1 MSLELFLI
9 GLFAYLF
16 AGTVKGT
23 IGIGLPTITISIMAQ
38 FVDPRVAIA
47 FLLLPALVTNSW
59 QIYRG
64 GRFNKSLAT
73 LWPFGAT
80 MMVTLYFT
88 SLFAPVVPVKWLVTG
103 IGIMVVLWTATTL
116 IKEPPRLPDKFD
128 RTVQFAAGF
137 FGGLIGGFTAIW
149 SPSMVVYLHARKFT
163 KDDFVAH
170 SGFLIICGTV
180 PLFLGYISN
189 GILSMSLLTGSA
201 LMIIPTLLGFALGE
215 RLRNRLDLVQFNR
228 VLLVIFC
235 LSGLNLIRRGLFS
248 Q

>member
-1 MSLELFLI
+1 MTLELFLI
-9 GLFAYLF
+9 GVCAYLF

-23 IGIGLPTITISIMAQ
+23 IGIGLPTITISILAQ
-38 FVDPRVAIA
+38 FVDPRVAIS

-64 GRFNKSLAT
+64 GRFTKSLST
-73 LWPFGAT
+73 LWPFGLT
-80 MMVTLYFT
+80 MMITLYI
-88 SLFAPVVPVKWLVTG
+88 SALFAPFVPVNWLVTG

-116 IKEPPRLPDKFD
+116 IKEPPRLADKYD
-128 RTVQFAAGF
+128 RKVQFAAGL

-149 SPSMVVYLHARKFT
+149 SPSMVVYLHARKFE

-170 SGFLIICGTV
+170 TGFLIICGTV

-201 LMIIPTLLGFALGE
+201 LMIIPTLIGFALGE

-228 VLLVIFC
+228 ILLVVFC

-248 Q
+248 

>member
-1 MSLELFLI
+1 MTLELFLI
-9 GLFAYLF
+9 GLCAYLF
-16 AGTVKGT
+16 AGMVKGT

-38 FVDPRVAIA
+38 FVDPRIAIS

-64 GRFNKSLAT
+64 GRFSKSLKS
-73 LWPFGAT
+73 LWPFGLT
-80 MMVTLYFT
+80 IIVTLYIS
-88 SLFAPVVPVKWLVTG
+88 SLFAPAVPVTWLVTG

-116 IKEPPRLPDKFD
+116 IKEPPRLPDKYD
-128 RTVQFAAGF
+128 RKVQVAAGF
-137 FGGLIGGFTAIW
+137 FGGVIGGITAIW
-149 SPSMVVYLHARKFT
+149 SPSMVVYLHARKFS

-170 SGFLIICGTV
+170 TGFLIICGTI

-189 GILSMSLLTGSA
+189 GILSMSLLAGSA
-201 LMIIPTLLGFALGE
+201 LMIIPTLVGFALGE
-215 RLRNRLDLVQFNR
+215 RLRNRLNLVQFNR

-248 Q
+248 